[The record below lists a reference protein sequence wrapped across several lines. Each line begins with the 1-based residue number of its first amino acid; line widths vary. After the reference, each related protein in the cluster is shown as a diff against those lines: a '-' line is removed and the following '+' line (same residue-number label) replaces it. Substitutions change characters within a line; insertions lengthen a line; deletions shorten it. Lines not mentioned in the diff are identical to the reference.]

1 MSLQMRVIEE
11 TRNHHAVCAGN
22 DLFAATELRPFAI
35 DTRDAEEPQYLST
48 VRAKGQGI
56 ASNDS

>member
-1 MSLQMRVIEE
+1 MLVIKE
-11 TRNHHAVCAGN
+11 TKNHHAVCAGN

-35 DTRDAEEPQYLST
+35 YTRDAEEPEDLST